1 MINLNKI
8 KNVVRVFYYKSKVP
22 LSILKTFLIQRFKY
36 LKPKN
41 KALSESKHSKYPEL
55 ALKAA
60 INKKTFQVFRR
71 HHEYAYILDNVGK
84 NQAQKFF
91 NIIHDEYKLSEK
103 EIIEIIEP
111 LQYCGSPRHYAING
125 LSKRVSSL
133 ALSYLK
139 IALDIKK
146 LKGVNLGNVVEIG
159 CGFGGQAII
168 LDQICKIESY
178 TFLDIWQV
186 NMLIRRFIEFSDFR
200 PNYYVSTIRE
210 YYPRLDNFDMA
221 ISNYGFCELPINWQN
236 IYFDKILSKSNNGYM
251 IFNGRKDGGC
261 FDIDMNMSQKELS
274 LRIPNCKF
282 YDERPLTSPEGYLMT
297 W

>member
-1 MINLNKI
+1 MIRDILRKL
-8 KNVVRVFYYKSKVP
+8 YYKSKLP
-22 LSILKTFLIQRFKY
+22 FSILKTFLIKKFRY

-41 KALSESKHSKYPEL
+41 KALSESINSKYPEL
-55 ALKAA
+55 ALNAA
-60 INKKTFQVFRR
+60 INNETFQIFRR

-84 NQAQKFF
+84 NNAQKLF
-91 NIIHDEYKLSEK
+91 NIIHDEYNLSAK

-111 LQYCGSPRHYAING
+111 LQYCGSPRLYAIKG
-125 LSKRVSSL
+125 LPKRVSSL

-146 LKGVNLGNVVEIG
+146 IKGVNLGNVVEIG

-168 LDQICKIESY
+168 LDKVCKIESY

-186 NMLIRRFIEFSDFR
+186 NMLIRRFLEFSEFR

-210 YYPRLDNFDMA
+210 YYPRLDNFDFA
-221 ISNYGFCELPINWQN
+221 ISNYAFCELPMNWQN
-236 IYFDKILSKSNNGYM
+236 IYFDKILSKSNHGYM
-251 IFNGRKDGGC
+251 IFNGRKNGGC
-261 FDIDMNMSQKELS
+261 FDIEMNMSQKDLS
-274 LRIPNCKF
+274 LRIPDCKF
-282 YDERPLTSPEGYLMT
+282 YDERPLTSPEGYLVS